1 MMAQVEVDL
10 AYLAPGSL
18 EAVRVTA
25 PLRGCPRARILE
37 ASVDGHGGID
47 VPLEGE
53 QRHSPFAAD
62 PAACAEPVREI
73 IGLFCRLPSSLVA
86 GDVSDADQ
94 GLNLDIDAGLALR
107 LRRMPAIVAPR

>member
-1 MMAQVEVDL
+1 MAQVEVDL

-18 EAVRVTA
+18 KAVRVTA
-25 PLRGCPRARILE
+25 PLRGCSRAWILE

-62 PAACAEPVREI
+62 PTACAEPVREE
-73 IGLFCRLPSSLVA
+73 IGLFCPVPPPLIA
-86 GDVSDADQ
+86 GDISHADQ
-94 GLNLDIDAGLALR
+94 RLDIDVELALR
-107 LRRMPAIVAPR
+107 LRRSPAIVAPR